1 MLIYIYIKIGNINN
15 YIRREYVVTI
25 IVSICEQVSSILNN
39 IIYLPEFSTNTY
51 NIKSTI
57 FQFYKTR
64 QKLQRNYFEATVMG
78 Q

>member
-15 YIRREYVVTI
+15 YIRREYGVTI

-39 IIYLPEFSTNTY
+39 IIYLPEFSTNIY

-57 FQFYKTR
+57 F
-64 QKLQRNYFEATVMG
+64 
-78 Q
+78 